1 MARIRTIKPSFF
13 SSLTIADLPIPA
25 RLTFV
30 GLWTYVDDEGRG
42 VDDPRL
48 VKAELWPLDD
58 DMTTRKVE
66 GHLAAFADRGLIMR
80 YSFSGR
86 RYLQV
91 VGWKEHQ
98 RINRPQQSNFP
109 APFSDSS
116 VNDHGT
122 SSEGARTDNARVSD
136 PVSEEGKGR
145 EMEHPRES
153 SVKHHALPPNV
164 ENHLRSL
171 PPLPMPAQDI
181 A

>member
-13 SSLTIADLPIPA
+13 RSLTITDLPIPA

-42 VDDPRL
+42 VDDSRL

-66 GHLAAFADRGLIMR
+66 QHLAWFADRGLIMR
-80 YSFSGR
+80 YGFSGR

-98 RINRPQQSNFP
+98 RINRPQQSAFP
-109 APFSDSS
+109 APFSDQS

-122 SSEGARTDNARVSD
+122 ISDGSGTGHARVSE
-136 PVSEEGKGR
+136 PVREEGKGKERNR
-145 EMEHPRES
+145 EQGRE
-153 SVKHHALPPNV
+153 AAPLPPNV
-164 ENHLRSL
+164 ESHLKSL
-171 PPLPMPAQDI
+171 PPLPTPAQDI

>member
-58 DMTTRKVE
+58 DMTPRKVA
-66 GHLAAFADRGLIMR
+66 GHLDAFADRGLILR
-80 YSFSGR
+80 YGFSGR

-91 VGWKEHQ
+91 VGWSEHQ
-98 RINRPQQSNFP
+98 RINRPQQSKYP
-109 APFSDSS
+109 APFSEPS
-116 VNDHGT
+116 VNDHGA
-122 SSEGARTDNARVSD
+122 SSDGSGTDHARVSE
-136 PVSEEGKGR
+136 PVREEGNGR

-153 SVKHHALPPNV
+153 SVSRHALPPNV
-164 ENHLRSL
+164 EAHLRSL
-171 PPLPMPAQDI
+171 PPLPSPAQDI